1 MSIARKNCIWHE
13 QCGSECL
20 GRCED
25 YSPVDE
31 SEGNEEFYW
40 GILAENAQEYE
51 KVIQDYSD
59 RSDRFES

>member
-1 MSIARKNCIWHE
+1 MSIARENCIWYE
-13 QCGSECL
+13 QCGSECC
-20 GRCED
+20 GKCED
-25 YSPVDE
+25 YSPADE
-31 SEGNEEFYW
+31 SEENEEFYK